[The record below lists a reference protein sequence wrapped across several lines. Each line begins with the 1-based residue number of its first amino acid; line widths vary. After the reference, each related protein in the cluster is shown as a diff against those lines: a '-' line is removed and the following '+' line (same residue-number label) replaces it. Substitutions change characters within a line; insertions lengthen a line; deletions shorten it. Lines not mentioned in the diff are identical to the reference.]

1 MILESF
7 PVGLLGC
14 NCTIVGDEA
23 SHEALV
29 IDPGG
34 NPERIEERLMRHD
47 LTVTQILLT
56 HAHIDHIGALAA
68 IQERTG
74 APIYLHADDLAL
86 LQAASQ
92 QAAILG
98 LPTPEVVLPEETLAD
113 GQTVGLKAFP
123 AKVLHTP
130 GHTQGSVCF
139 YFAAQDLLL
148 AGDTLFAGG
157 IGRTDLPG
165 GNAQQIF
172 TSIRTKL
179 LPLPGTTLVVP
190 GHGPTTTIAAERAG
204 NPFLQEAE

>member
-14 NCTIVGDEA
+14 NCTVIGDET

-34 NPERIEERLMRHD
+34 NPERIEERLVRHD
-47 LTVTQILLT
+47 LTVKQILLT

-68 IQERTG
+68 IKQRTG
-74 APIYLHADDLAL
+74 APVFLCGDDLAL
-86 LQAASQ
+86 LQAAGQ
-92 QAAILG
+92 QAAMFG
-98 LPTPEVVLPEETLAD
+98 MPTPEAVLPDEGLSD
-113 GQTVGLKAFP
+113 GQTVGLASHP
-123 AKVLHTP
+123 ATVLHTP

-139 YFAAQDLLL
+139 YFAAEHLLI

-165 GNAQQIF
+165 GNADQIF

-179 LPLPGTTLVVP
+179 LTLPDATAVVT
-190 GHGPTTTIAAERAG
+190 GHGPATTIGAERVG
-204 NPFLQEAE
+204 NPFLQGM

>member
-14 NCTIVGDEA
+14 NCTVIGDEA

-34 NPERIEERLMRHD
+34 NPERIEEHLVRHD

-68 IQERTG
+68 IKQRTG
-74 APIYLHADDLAL
+74 APIYLHSDDLAL
-86 LQAASQ
+86 LQAAGQ

-113 GQTVGLKAFP
+113 GQTVGLNTFP
-123 AKVLHTP
+123 ATVLHTP

-139 YFAAQDLLL
+139 YFAAQGLLL

-165 GNAQQIF
+165 GSAQQIF

-179 LPLPGTTLVVP
+179 LTLPDATLVVP
-190 GHGPTTTIAAERAG
+190 GHGPTTTIGAERG
-204 NPFLQEAE
+204 SNPFLQGMK